1 MPRRPAP
8 DDSPHDDTTET
19 AREVW
24 LIISDLVLDHGRRRD
39 VTEATGLNFAR
50 TRVLRRIARKPLT
63 MGEIATALGIDRPNA
78 TVLIDDL
85 ENQGLVRRTP
95 HPTDRRA
102 KLVEPTA
109 TGKRLAK
116 RAEDILSTPPAQL
129 TNLGADDL
137 ATLKRILAGPTSGN
151 DTSENPRSRASR
163 ARPIT

>member
-1 MPRRPAP
+1 MARRPAP
-8 DDSPHDDTTET
+8 DDSPQDDAAAI

-24 LIISDLVLDHGRRRD
+24 MIISDLVTDQGRRRE

-63 MGEIATALGIDRPNA
+63 MGEIATTLGIDRPNA

-85 ENQGLVRRTP
+85 ERQGLVRRTP

-116 RAEDILSTPPAQL
+116 RAQDILSTPPAQL
-129 TNLGADDL
+129 TNLGTEDL
-137 ATLKRILAGPTSGN
+137 ATLKRILAGPASGN
-151 DTSENPRSRASR
+151 DPSGNQRSRAGK
-163 ARPIT
+163 APLA